1 MPHDVAL
8 LSAPGGGA
16 GVPLRELALLVL
28 VSAAVSYLLTGFVR
42 YLVVRS
48 GYVDM
53 PRVRDVHDIPK
64 PRLGGVAM
72 YSGILA
78 AIWVARCCGR
88 WVRKSQPMID
98 ITKMSGLSP
107 VRAGTSA

>member
-42 YLVVRS
+42 YLVVRA

-78 AIWVARCCGR
+78 AIWVASELPALKG
-88 WVRKSQPMID
+88 K
-98 ITKMSGLSP
+98 
-107 VRAGTSA
+107 A